1 MDSASD
7 FLSIDGV
14 NKQILKKKQ
23 SVSVC
28 GGSDTKSGTVVSKF
42 DTQKPQQSK
51 TSHVS
56 ASKNDMNSASKA
68 VTMEQL
74 NE

>member
-23 SVSVC
+23 SVSVR

-42 DTQKPQQSK
+42 DTQKP
-51 TSHVS
+51 
-56 ASKNDMNSASKA
+56 
-68 VTMEQL
+68 
-74 NE
+74 